1 MKARELCAREL
12 RSFMLEQGL
21 PQEREERKKDAL
33 QKYCDRAQGIYYAG
47 LWERD
52 GIRLTAE

>member
-1 MKARELCAREL
+1 M
-12 RSFMLEQGL
+12 
-21 PQEREERKKDAL
+21 REERKKDAL
-33 QKYCDRAQGIYYAG
+33 QKYCDRAQSIYYAG